1 MEGALPGTGDTD
13 GVLAL
18 KEVTF
23 HRVTDFEQQIAHVVC
38 FTTTL
43 LRHTGDP
50 GL

>member
-23 HRVTDFEQQIAHVVC
+23 HRVTDLSNR
-38 FTTTL
+38 L
-43 LRHTGDP
+43 LMLFASLP
-50 GL
+50 LC